1 MAEETPNE
9 SCNEPIRMRISRKR
23 AATELT
29 PGTPAATENI
39 APEPDAA
46 TEFGQIGDVAIVAY
60 ATEPGVDP
68 LMLLQPRD
76 AQWEIHVKVNHN
88 MWWEMPHAL
97 SDEILE
103 NWRSGAQQVSC
114 IWDYIDDDEEA
125 PINRYIINFAT
136 MQMCNQCCGDTRIR
150 AVKIV
155 NVKATE

>member
-46 TEFGQIGDVAIVAY
+46 PEFGQIGDVAIVAY
-60 ATEPGVDP
+60 ATEPAVDP

-76 AQWEIHVKVNHN
+76 AQWEIHVKVNNN

-103 NWRSGAQQVSC
+103 NWRSGAQQVSY
-114 IWDYIDDDEEA
+114 IWDYIVDDEEA
-125 PINRYIINFAT
+125 PINRYTINFAT
-136 MQMCNQCCGDTRIR
+136 MQLYNQFCDDTRIR
-150 AVKIV
+150 AIKIV
-155 NVKATE
+155 KVLATE